1 MLARVSAGGRDCNE
15 FSGVLSGLFRW
26 HKIQIDGA
34 SDSVP
39 YFVQFVENVEMT
51 GFQVLLLFACST
63 LHLFGNTI

>member
-1 MLARVSAGGRDCNE
+1 MLARVSAGRRDCNE
-15 FSGVLSGLFRW
+15 FSGVLSGLFWW
-26 HKIQIDGA
+26 HEIQIDGA

-51 GFQVLLLFACST
+51 GFQVLLLFACSA